1 MKDET
6 GKTALMYALEY
17 GSKPESVYILPAA
30 GAKTDDKDS
39 SGKTVREYLSSNA
52 KLFVQEIENAI
63 SVAKS
68 MIEEQAQQ
76 DVNMET
82 DQVNA
87 EEARNDEIST
97 ENTDS
102 NEGSMV
108 NAKESSTDTD
118 TKGNKE

>member
-6 GKTALMYALEY
+6 GKIALMYALEY

-87 EEARNDEIST
+87 EEARNDEIS
-97 ENTDS
+97 S
-102 NEGSMV
+102 IV
-108 NAKESSTDTD
+108 N
-118 TKGNKE
+118 GNLY